1 MGSTKKPR
9 NKKSPAQP
17 GSLLDLLDHLAILRV
32 LLAGF
37 LLSTLL
43 SALTGLLRLLA
54 WIFLLTALLA
64 ALVRIVLVLLTHL

>member
-17 GSLLDLLDHLAILRV
+17 GSLLDHLAILRV